1 MARDNGLKVSLL
13 ERLEK
18 KYNEIGPSALCYL
31 IKLDINY
38 RCHPVVTSLLCDILY
53 KYPLESNLSPS
64 KQNLDCPCFFYCST
78 VTDDLTF
85 DSRDLMD
92 IEADAVVSRLKHYFR
107 SSEQS
112 TLKDICIM
120 SSFRTQVNY

>member
-18 KYNEIGPSALCYL
+18 KYDEIGSSALCYC
-31 IKLDINY
+31 IKLYINY

-53 KYPLESNLSPS
+53 KYPLESSLSPS
-64 KQNLDCPCFFYCST
+64 KQSLDCPCVFYCST

-85 DSRDLMD
+85 DSSDFMD
-92 IEADAVVSRLKHYFR
+92 IEADAVVSQLKSCFQNWK
-107 SSEQS
+107 QS